1 MKKITT
7 ELNSWIIQ
15 DGNYGDFHCGDHHSL
30 ALEFA
35 GGSLHQSDD
44 REVRCQHDQGSI
56 YTVTAEVIFVNP
68 EVWVI
73 DFGIK
78 AYWESPP
85 PAFVQTGAWVEGEIF
100 LGIDPFFYKDYL
112 SKVPD
117 MPNLFDEWIVKRIQ
131 LNTTPWIHSLDGDR
145 SVLTRDGSLEA
156 RTDITATNA
165 WNDDNGRASYLLHL
179 ER

>member
-35 GGSLHQSDD
+35 GGSL
-44 REVRCQHDQGSI
+44 
-56 YTVTAEVIFVNP
+56 VIFVNP

>member
-1 MKKITT
+1 
-7 ELNSWIIQ
+7 
-15 DGNYGDFHCGDHHSL
+15 
-30 ALEFA
+30 
-35 GGSLHQSDD
+35 
-44 REVRCQHDQGSI
+44 
-56 YTVTAEVIFVNP
+56 
-68 EVWVI
+68 
-73 DFGIK
+73 
-78 AYWESPP
+78 
-85 PAFVQTGAWVEGEIF
+85 
-100 LGIDPFFYKDYL
+100 
-112 SKVPD
+112 